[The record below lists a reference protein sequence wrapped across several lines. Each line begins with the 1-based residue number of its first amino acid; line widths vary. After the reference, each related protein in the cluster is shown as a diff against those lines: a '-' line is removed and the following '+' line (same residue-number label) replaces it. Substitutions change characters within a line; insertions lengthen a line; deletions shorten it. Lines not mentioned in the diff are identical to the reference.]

1 MRLRHLL
8 PAVVVGALAL
18 QGCAAV
24 IIAGAAGTAAAI
36 DDRRTIGS
44 QIDDNAIEIKA
55 VGRLRERKDIWDHSR
70 ISISSVNGTLLLVGQ
85 TPTAHLRSE
94 IAKTVSGITSVKT
107 VHNQIKIGTPIGLS
121 TQTND
126 AWITTKVKADLIG
139 DKSVNGNQVKV
150 VTENSEVY
158 LLGLVTQAE
167 AARATEIARNVTGV
181 KQVVR
186 VFEYTTK

>member
-1 MRLRHLL
+1 MPHRRLLG
-8 PAVVVGALAL
+8 VVLAGTLAL

-36 DDRRTIGS
+36 DDRRTLGS

-85 TPTAHLRSE
+85 APTAHLRNE
-94 IAKTVSGITSVKT
+94 ISRVVEGIPSVKT
-107 VHNQIKIGTPIGLS
+107 VHNEVKVGTPISLT
-121 TQTND
+121 TQSND

-139 DKSVNGNQVKV
+139 DKEVNGNQVKV

-158 LLGLVTQAE
+158 LLGLLTKQE
-167 AARATEIARNVTGV
+167 ASKATEIARNVTGV

-186 VFEYTTK
+186 VFEYTSK